1 MTESTA
7 ARVIA
12 RRRAP
17 AVVASVGLVMTMV
30 LAGASRSS
38 VGRADAATSTGVQ
51 RSATIIDRGSRASV
65 QAAYQTT
72 LVPALAVTPSWSGAV
87 SGCVAGAPSA
97 ATQDAT
103 LQAVNYFR
111 AMVGLAAVTFDP
123 TLSATAQE
131 AALMM
136 TAKQALSHT
145 PDSTWPCYST
155 VGADGAGHS
164 NLYLGRSGASAIAG
178 YMVDP
183 GAGNA
188 VAGHRRW
195 ILYPPQTQMGS
206 GSTADTNAL
215 YVFAPPGQR
224 PSAPS
229 WVSWPPAGY
238 VPVQIEPGG
247 RWSLSAN
254 DEVTSFAGATVTVT
268 AAGSPRPITVNAV
281 VDGYGD
287 NTLVWQIDTGY
298 AAGQADRTFHVSVSG
313 IMRNNSTISYD
324 YDVTLFDA
332 TSGASPNPP
341 PAPPAATG
349 PPTTVPPPA
358 PDPAPAPTAPSPA
371 APPSPTAPPGGPAS
385 GTRPIGAL
393 APARL
398 LDTRAG
404 EPTVDGQ
411 AAGTGAIGARHM
423 LTIPV
428 TGRGGVPVGASAVVL
443 NLTATGATAD
453 TYLTVYPTGSERPT
467 ASNLNIGPGQTV
479 ANLVTAAVGPD
490 GTVTIYNNNGN
501 VQLMV
506 DVQAWY
512 PAAAVGA
519 LRPGRLA
526 DTRAGQPT
534 FDDQGAGQGP
544 IGPSRAMSVAIA
556 GRAGVPVGAVAVA
569 LNLTATNATAN
580 TYLTVYP
587 TGTPRPTASNV
598 NLGPGETVANLV
610 TAAVGADGTITIYN
624 NNGVVDVVVD
634 VQAWYP
640 AGTVRALAPARLLD
654 TRAGQPTADGRST
667 GGGALA
673 GGRTITLPVA
683 GRGGV
688 GPNAT
693 AVVLNLTATGA
704 TADTYLTVYPTG
716 SVRPTAS
723 NVNPGRG
730 QTVANLVTATVGA
743 DGSVTIYNNAGATDV
758 VVDVQAWFAG

>member
-7 ARVIA
+7 ARAIT

-17 AVVASVGLVMTMV
+17 VVASIVLGVTMV
-30 LAGASRSS
+30 LAGAARSS
-38 VGRADAATSTGVQ
+38 VGHADAATSTGVQ
-51 RSATIIDRGSRASV
+51 RSAAIIDRGSRSSV

-87 SGCVAGAPSA
+87 YGCVAGAPSA

-103 LQAVNYFR
+103 LRAVNYFR
-111 AMVGLAAVTFDP
+111 AMAGLPAVTFDP
-123 TLSATAQE
+123 TLSATAEE

-136 TAKQALSHT
+136 TAKQALSHA
-145 PDSTWPCYST
+145 PDPTWPCYST
-155 VGADGAGHS
+155 VGADGAKHS

-183 GAGNA
+183 GSGNA

-215 YVFAPPGQR
+215 YVLATPGQR
-224 PSAPS
+224 PAAPA

-268 AAGSPRPITVNAV
+268 VGGSPRPVTVNTV

-287 NTLVWQIDTGY
+287 NTLVWQVDTGY

-313 IMRNNSTISYD
+313 IMRNTSTTSYD

-341 PAPPAATG
+341 PAPPATTG
-349 PPTTVPPPA
+349 PTTTIAPPA
-358 PDPAPAPTAPSPA
+358 PEPAPAPTAPSPA
-371 APPSPTAPPGGPAS
+371 SPPGGPAAGS
-385 GTRPIGAL
+385 RPIGAL

-411 AAGTGAIGARHM
+411 ATGTGALGARHM

-428 TGRGGVPVGASAVVL
+428 TGRGGVPVGATAVVL

-467 ASNLNIGPGQTV
+467 ASTLNIGPGKTV

-490 GTVTIYNNNGN
+490 GTVTIYNNNGS

-534 FDDQGAGQGP
+534 VDDQGAGQGP
-544 IGPSRAMSVAIA
+544 VGPGRSLSVAIA

-610 TAAVGADGTITIYN
+610 TAAVGADGTVTVYN
-624 NNGVVDVVVD
+624 NNGAADVVVD

-640 AGTVRALAPARLLD
+640 AGTVRTLAPARLLD
-654 TRAGQPTADGRST
+654 TRSGQPTVDGRSS
-667 GGGALA
+667 GDGALA
-673 GGRTITLPVA
+673 AGRTITLPVA
-683 GRGGV
+683 GRAGV
-688 GPNAT
+688 GANAT

-730 QTVANLVTATVGA
+730 QTVANLVTATVGP
-743 DGSVTIYNNAGATDV
+743 DGTVTIYNNAGATDV
-758 VVDVQAWFAG
+758 VVDVQAWFAD

>member
-1 MTESTA
+1 MTENTG
-7 ARVIA
+7 ARAVT
-12 RRRAP
+12 RRGAP
-17 AVVASVGLVMTMV
+17 AVLASVVLAVAMM

-38 VGRADAATSTGVQ
+38 VGRADAATSAGVH
-51 RSATIIDRGSRASV
+51 RSAAIIDRGSRSSV
-65 QAAYQTT
+65 QAAYRTT
-72 LVPALAVTPSWSGAV
+72 LVPALAVAPTWSGAV
-87 SGCVAGAPSA
+87 NGCVAGAASA
-97 ATQDAT
+97 ATRDAT

-111 AMVGLAAVTFDP
+111 AMAGLAAVTFDP
-123 TLSATAQE
+123 ELSATAQE

-136 TAKQALSHT
+136 SAKQALSHA
-145 PDSTWPCYST
+145 PDPTWPCYST
-155 VGADGAGHS
+155 VGAEGAKNS

-215 YVFAPPGQR
+215 YVFAAPGQR
-224 PSAPS
+224 PSAPT
-229 WVSWPPAGY
+229 WVSWPPAGF

-254 DEVTSFAGATVTVT
+254 DEVTSFAAATVTVT
-268 AAGSPRPITVNAV
+268 AAGSPRPVTVNTV

-287 NTLVWQIDTGY
+287 NTLVWQVDTGY
-298 AAGQADRTFHVSVSG
+298 AVGQADGTFHVSVSG
-313 IMRNNSTISYD
+313 IVRNGVTIPYE

-332 TSGASPNPP
+332 TSGASPAPP

-349 PPTTVPPPA
+349 PTTTVEPPA
-358 PDPAPAPTAPSPA
+358 PEPAPAPAPTAPSPA
-371 APPSPTAPPGGPAS
+371 APPGGPAA
-385 GTRPIGAL
+385 GARPIGAL

-411 AAGTGAIGARHM
+411 ATGTGALGARHM

-428 TGRGGVPVGASAVVL
+428 TGRGGVPVGATAVVL

-479 ANLVTAAVGPD
+479 ANLITAAIGPD

-534 FDDQGAGQGP
+534 VDDQGAGQGP
-544 IGPSRAMSVAIA
+544 IGPGRAMSVAIA
-556 GRAGVPVGAVAVA
+556 GRAGVPVGATAVA

-610 TAAVGADGTITIYN
+610 TAAVGADGTVTIYN
-624 NNGVVDVVVD
+624 NNGAADVVVD

-640 AGTVRALAPARLLD
+640 AGTVRSMQPARLLD
-654 TRAGQPTADGRST
+654 TRAGQPTVDGRST

-683 GRGGV
+683 GRSGV
-688 GPNAT
+688 GASAT

-716 SVRPTAS
+716 SARPTAS

-730 QTVANLVTATVGA
+730 QTVANLVTATVGP
-743 DGSVTIYNNAGATDV
+743 DGTVTIYNNAGATDV